1 MVRTIATVLAPLFPA
16 APDLKAQPDSL
27 PSGILLDEAVV
38 VAQREGFDV
47 KAFIARVRSD
57 TTYQDAFL
65 NLRRHPH
72 RTEGELRVYDPHAGE
87 RAGFFRVVHLVR
99 EGGMATLMI
108 DSVREQGRLRKA
120 DGDHRYLTARMFQN
134 LFFPDGPR
142 PVPATVA
149 EVDEARAGGSRFERY
164 RADLKAFMF
173 NPGEGL
179 DVPIV
184 GDKLALFDPG
194 MARHYT
200 MSIWS
205 GERNGH
211 DCWVFSADARADIPR
226 NAVVIRTMDTWFD
239 KGTGQVIARE
249 YHLTHAGLLLS
260 FDITMVV
267 DLAVTDGLLV
277 PTHVKYD
284 GDWDLPLQRRE
295 RVRFFLRT
303 MEWQAWR

>member
-1 MVRTIATVLAPLFPA
+1 MVRTIATVLAPLLPA

-47 KAFIARVRSD
+47 RAFIARVRED

-72 RTEGELRVYDPHAGE
+72 RTDGELRVYDPRDRE
-87 RAGFFRVVHLVR
+87 RAGFHRSARLVR
-99 EGGMATLMI
+99 SGDLATQVI
-108 DSVREQGRLRKA
+108 DSVREEGRLRKA
-120 DGDHRYLTARMFQN
+120 DGDHRYLTARMFQS

-142 PVPATVA
+142 PVPAAVD
-149 EVDEARAGGSRFERY
+149 EVDPSRAIGSRFERY

-184 GDKLALFDPG
+184 GDKLALFEPG
-194 MARHYT
+194 IARHYA

-205 GERNGH
+205 GQRNGH
-211 DCWVFSADARADIPR
+211 ACWVFSADALPDIPR

-239 KGTGQVIARE
+239 KATGRVMARE
-249 YHLTHAGLLLS
+249 YRLAHTGMLVS

-267 DLAVTDGLLV
+267 DLDVKDGLLV

-284 GDWDLPLQRRE
+284 GEWDLPLQRRE

-303 MEWQAWR
+303 REWRAWR

>member
-1 MVRTIATVLAPLFPA
+1 MSALLLGDLSAP
-16 APDLKAQPDSL
+16 AQPDSL
-27 PSGILLDEAVV
+27 PPGILLDEAVV
-38 VAQREGFDV
+38 VAQRDGFDV
-47 KAFIARVRSD
+47 PAFMARVRSD

-72 RTEGELRVYDPHAGE
+72 RTVGELRVMDPRDRE
-87 RAGFFRVVHLVR
+87 RAGSFRAAHLDRSGDV
-99 EGGMATLMI
+99 TTQVI
-108 DSVREQGRLRKA
+108 DSVREEGRLRQP
-120 DGDHRYLTARMFQN
+120 DGDHRYLTARMFES

-142 PVPATVA
+142 RVPVAVA
-149 EVDEARAGGSRFERY
+149 EFTASRGGGPRFERY
-164 RADLKAFMF
+164 REDLKAFMF

-184 GDKLALFDPG
+184 GDKLALFEPG
-194 MARHYT
+194 IAQHYA

-211 DCWVFSADARADIPR
+211 DCWVFSADVRPETPR
-226 NAVVIRTMDTWFD
+226 DAVVIRTMDTWFD
-239 KGTGQVIARE
+239 KTSGQVIARE
-249 YHLTHAGLLLS
+249 YRMSHAGILLS

-267 DLAVTDGLLV
+267 DLSVKEGVLV
-277 PTHVKYD
+277 PTHVRYD

-303 MEWQAWR
+303 TEWAVWR